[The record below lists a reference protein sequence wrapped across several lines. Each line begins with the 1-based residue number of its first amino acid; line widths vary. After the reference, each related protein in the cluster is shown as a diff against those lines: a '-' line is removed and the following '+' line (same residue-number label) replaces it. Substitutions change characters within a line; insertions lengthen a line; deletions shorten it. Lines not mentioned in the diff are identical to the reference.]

1 MIVFVSLMLLAS
13 CTDDGT
19 ENVIYRLNIIVAD
32 SDSTAITYNRDD
44 IISRGNQMQITNEN
58 RFDIEVIATL
68 QDTEDLSGDYDL
80 SQTIKAGD
88 TYLWET
94 AKSGG
99 TYNIGC
105 RADAKE
111 GSEVNITDNGTLTV
125 NGVLPSEEVY
135 YPTLPAEDSEVKY
148 PYTVEKGKVFILND
162 FRTDVSD
169 SRTFGAVDAGEIQGP
184 LLLTMRRRGF

>member
-1 MIVFVSLMLLAS
+1 MLRLLIKIAAVVLIVWLMFTFVLGFNIHYGNNMHPAIR
-13 CTDDGT
+13 DGDL
-19 ENVIYRLNIIVAD
+19 VISYRLQSPYINAAVLYTHD
-32 SDSTAITYNRDD
+32 
-44 IISRGNQMQITNEN
+44 GKTNVG
-58 RFDIEVIATL
+58 RVIAL
-68 QDTEDLSGDYDL
+68 
-80 SQTIKAGD
+80 
-88 TYLWET
+88 
-94 AKSGG
+94 
-99 TYNIGC
+99 
-105 RADAKE
+105 E

>member
-1 MIVFVSLMLLAS
+1 MKKKLSAIMIVFVSLMLLAS

-19 ENVIYRLNIIVAD
+19 ESVIYRLNIIVAD

-111 GSEVNITDNGTLTV
+111 GSEVNITIE
-125 NGVLPSEEVY
+125 S
-135 YPTLPAEDSEVKY
+135 
-148 PYTVEKGKVFILND
+148 
-162 FRTDVSD
+162 FR
-169 SRTFGAVDAGEIQGP
+169 
-184 LLLTMRRRGF
+184 